1 MELSRNLSDLR
12 LSGIRRYTALAAEV
26 GDCVM
31 LTLGEP
37 EFDTPRPIVEAAK
50 TALDGGFTHY
60 TENRG
65 TAALRRAIAD
75 VEREKRGLAYTE
87 DEVIVTAGA
96 TEAIF
101 IAMMGVLNPGD
112 EVIIPVPAFSL
123 YGTIARI
130 LGAVPVE
137 VDTAPNGFQLT
148 ADTLSKAITPKTKL
162 IVLNSPNNPTGVIYT
177 EENLRRIGARIK
189 GKDIFVLSDDVYW
202 GLSPC
207 FTFSQLV
214 EWKEQILSVQSFSKP
229 YAMTGWRMGYLMCP
243 EWMAQKLTALHG
255 HCITCTPAMLQQA
268 CLTALTID
276 PKPMADSYRSRRDY
290 LCRRL
295 ESMDLPHTKPEGA
308 FYIFPEI
315 QHLGMNSDAFCTR
328 LIREGRVATVPGS
341 VFGRE
346 GYFRMSYCC
355 AMDALET
362 GLNRLEDFL
371 AHL

>member
-1 MELSRNLSDLR
+1 MELSHNLSDLR

-37 EFDTPRPIVEAAK
+37 EFDTPKPIVEAAK
-50 TALDGGFTHY
+50 TALDSGFTHY

-65 TAALRRAIAD
+65 NAALRRAIAAF
-75 VEREKRGLAYTE
+75 EAEKRGLTYDE
-87 DEVIVTAGA
+87 NEVIVTAGA

-123 YGTIARI
+123 YSTIAKL

-148 ADTLSKAITPKTKL
+148 ADALSEAITSRTKL
-162 IVLNSPNNPTGVIYT
+162 LILNSPNNPTGVIYT
-177 EENLRRIGARIK
+177 EENLRRIGELVK
-189 GKDIFVLSDDVYW
+189 GQAIFVLSDDVYW

-207 FTFSQLV
+207 FTFSQLTAL
-214 EWKEQILSVQSFSKP
+214 KEQILSVQSFSKP
-229 YAMTGWRMGYLMCP
+229 YAMTGWRMGYLMVH
-243 EWMAQKLTALHG
+243 ETLANKLTALHG
-255 HCITCTPAMLQQA
+255 HCITCTPSMLQQA
-268 CLTALTID
+268 CLTALATD
-276 PKPMADSYRSRRDY
+276 PGAMAECYRTRRDY
-290 LCRRL
+290 LCGRL
-295 ESMDLPHTKPEGA
+295 QAMGLPHIRPQGA
-308 FYIFPEI
+308 FYIFPDI
-315 QHLGMNSDAFCTR
+315 RHLGMSSDTFCTR

-346 GYFRMSYCC
+346 GFFRMSYCC
-355 AMDALET
+355 AMDTLKT
-362 GLNRLEDFL
+362 GLDRLESFL
-371 AHL
+371 HTL